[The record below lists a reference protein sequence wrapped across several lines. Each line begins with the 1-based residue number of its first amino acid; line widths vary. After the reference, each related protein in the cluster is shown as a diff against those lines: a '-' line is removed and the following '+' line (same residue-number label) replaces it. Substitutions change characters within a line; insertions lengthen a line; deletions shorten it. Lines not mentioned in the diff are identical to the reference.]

1 MMAADNVLAPD
12 AIELRRFLELAAEL
26 GQIHLVAIHP
36 TRDEISGRDF
46 GLDVDA
52 AESWAINQN
61 RAGRGVYWSPNR
73 IAPGVQKKPS
83 KADVTGARFVH
94 VDLDPPKGET
104 WTAEQRGAALGRLQ
118 DCQPYPSLIVDSG
131 GGFNAYWRLED
142 ECRDPETVESINRAL
157 GEKLGADACWNV
169 DRILRVA
176 GTVNWPNAKKTAA
189 GRFPRLAEVVE
200 EEGGEHSIEALRAA
214 FGAASP
220 IDAGPKPKAAE
231 KVSRTPFTILSP
243 DDLRP
248 QSPEG
253 LRRLICESDPD
264 GRYGGDRSKQ
274 VIGCARS
281 MIELGYTDTEILGI
295 VLNPANAV
303 SEHCLDHADPRRAAQ
318 RAIKAARAGA
328 GRPNPEGVQVK
339 LKAPSQKATSPAGAN
354 VYDWRAEMPSP
365 VLREFVESVLASSVY
380 PQPEITLG
388 AGLTMFGATLGR
400 RYRLAAGAR
409 FTYSNLYALALLPSS
424 RGKDLPL
431 RAPVWALEKAGQGH
445 IIGGSKIVSDAG
457 LLTALT
463 SSPVLYYGID
473 EVSQLMHG
481 MLDAKSASHQKAIAN
496 HLTALFSAPGEM
508 WRGADYAAGRTE
520 PVCNPHL
527 CLFGVTTQSELFG
540 EVISPGA
547 FSRGTMARFLAFEG
561 DYRVDPAHDLFDTP
575 TFEVPGAVIDCI
587 KRLRSLRDGQL
598 ADSNRIE
605 AKFQTLHLDA
615 AAKAL
620 ATENFHRNAAAQVTL
635 LDKGAEAASA
645 ILGRETE
652 HALKIALISAATA
665 APDAR
670 EIGEEHMHWA
680 LQVARR
686 NTETLSRLLEERTAE
701 TPFDRKV
708 KDFEAF
714 IRKAGQAGV
723 TGSQITN
730 RFDGMTPRERDE
742 VLNTL
747 VDAGRVLHQRKGH
760 GEKGGRPLNLY
771 WHTDFATE

>member
-1 MMAADNVLAPD
+1 MMAVDTMLAPD
-12 AIELRRFLELAAEL
+12 VIELRRFFEAAADL
-26 GQIHLVAIHP
+26 GQIHLVAIRP
-36 TRDEISGRDF
+36 DSDEIAGRDF
-46 GLDVDA
+46 GCDIDA
-52 AESWAINQN
+52 AESWAINKN
-61 RAGRGVYWSPNR
+61 RAGLGVYWSPNA
-73 IAPGVQKKPS
+73 IAPGVNKKPR
-83 KADVTGARFVH
+83 KENVVRARFVH
-94 VDLDPPKGET
+94 VDLDPPKG
-104 WTAEQRGAALGRLQ
+104 TAWAPAERAAALERLQ
-118 DCQPYPSLIVDSG
+118 DCQPHPSMIVDSG

-142 ECRDPETVESINRAL
+142 ECRDAEAIEAINRAL
-157 GEKLGADACWNV
+157 CDKLGADACWNV

-176 GTVNWPNAKKTAA
+176 GTVNWPNAKKAAA
-189 GRFPRLAEVVE
+189 GRQPRLAEVVE
-200 EEGGEHSIEALRAA
+200 EEGGEYSVEALRAA
-214 FGAASP
+214 FGSA
-220 IDAGPKPKAAE
+220 DKAAPAG
-231 KVSRTPFTILSP
+231 KSKAPDKIVRTPFAVLCP

-248 QSPEG
+248 QPPEG
-253 LRRLICESDPD
+253 LRRLISEKDPD
-264 GRYGGDRSKQ
+264 GRYSGDRSKQ
-274 VIGCARS
+274 AIGCARS
-281 MIELGYTDTEILGI
+281 MIELGYTDTEIVGI
-295 VLNPANAV
+295 LLNPANVV
-303 SEHCLDHADPRRAAQ
+303 SEHCLDDKDPRRAAH

-328 GRPNPEGVQVK
+328 GIPDPAGVQIK
-339 LKAPSQKATSPAGAN
+339 IKPTAPKAKPPA
-354 VYDWRAEMPSP
+354 VVSTYDWLAEMPSP

-388 AGLTMFGATLGR
+388 AGLTLFGVTLGR

-409 FTYSNLYALALLPSS
+409 FTYSNLYTLALLPSS

-431 RAPVWALEKAGQGH
+431 RAPIWALEKAGQGH

-457 LLTALT
+457 LLTALVQ
-463 SSPVLYYGID
+463 SPVLYYGID
-473 EVSQLMHG
+473 EVSGLMHG

-547 FSRGTMARFLAFEG
+547 FSRGTMARFLVFEG

-575 TFEVPGAVIDCI
+575 TFEVPPSAIDCI
-587 KRLRSLRDGQL
+587 KGLRALKDGQL

-605 AKFQTLHLDA
+605 AKFRTLHLST

-620 ATENFHRNAAAQVTL
+620 ATDNFHRCSAAQVTL

-665 APDAR
+665 DPDAR

-686 NTETLSRLLEERTAE
+686 NTETLSRLLAERTAE

-714 IRKAGQAGV
+714 IRKAGEAGV
-723 TGSQITN
+723 TGSQLTN
-730 RFDGMTPRERDE
+730 KFDGMTPRERDE

-747 VDAGRVLHQRKGH
+747 VDARRVLHQRKGH